1 MSKTTIEYKG
11 VVTTVEAG
19 KSAVIRCEGD
29 KMEDEV
35 VVTAGSGGESVDLTE
50 IDTLIGEGV

>member
-19 KSAVIRCEGD
+19 KSAVIRCDGD

-35 VVTAGSGGESVDLTE
+35 VVTAGSGGADLTE
-50 IDTLIGEGV
+50 IDILIGEGV